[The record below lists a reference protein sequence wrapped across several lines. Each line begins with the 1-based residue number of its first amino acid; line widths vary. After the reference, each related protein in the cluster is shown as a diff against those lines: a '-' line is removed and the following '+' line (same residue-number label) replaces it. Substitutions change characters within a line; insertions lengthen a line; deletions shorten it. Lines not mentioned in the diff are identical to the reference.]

1 MAGADVTSAAAR
13 AHCPRSEAVVI
24 DIRGTSVA
32 AAWLMVRLLVWSA
45 RLQLPSADPLAG
57 TSSRERPCAR
67 LLLAPSRDS
76 CMGRAASFE
85 IASPDRS

>member
-45 RLQLPSADPLAG
+45 RLQLP
-57 TSSRERPCAR
+57 
-67 LLLAPSRDS
+67 
-76 CMGRAASFE
+76 
-85 IASPDRS
+85 

>member
-32 AAWLMVRLLVWSA
+32 AAWLMVRLLVRSA
-45 RLQLPSADPLAG
+45 RLQLPYSGSASG
-57 TSSRERPCAR
+57 TSARACCAEIRGSSDLRHTTACRR
-67 LLLAPSRDS
+67 LPVYLKPR
-76 CMGRAASFE
+76 R
-85 IASPDRS
+85 